1 MKKAILLSTLT
12 TILTLSL
19 AGCGS
24 TGGLEDSVGVQ
35 NSTAPTGPIAP
46 VIAESLVPTECPEN
60 GPADDLAISMGN
72 EAICDLGPVQFSLSL
87 PETWDYEIRNLTFA
101 GTTTTDAI
109 IFWNI
114 AYPEDTFTLIYAPVP
129 GICGTG
135 VTSEE
140 ITLPDSNLNGWKN
153 TEIYQTEQKYWIY
166 ITLSNPDVPL
176 QGNTLQLEATI
187 PLTDWY
193 TLETDFNRILETI
206 QLQYT
211 SFEAPVTQDI
221 LILPEETQSTSPD
234 ILPLPEETQFAPQDK
249 LPLLE
254 ERQSNCI
261 ELDTDFGASVTQD
274 ILILPE
280 QTQPATQEKLPL
292 LEQRQSNCIE
302 LDADF
307 RAPAS

>member
-1 MKKAILLSTLT
+1 
-12 TILTLSL
+12 
-19 AGCGS
+19 
-24 TGGLEDSVGVQ
+24 
-35 NSTAPTGPIAP
+35 
-46 VIAESLVPTECPEN
+46 
-60 GPADDLAISMGN
+60 MGN

-211 SFEAPVTQDI
+211 SSEAPVTQDI
-221 LILPEETQSTSPD
+221 LILPEETQSTTPDILILPEETQSTTPD

-261 ELDTDFGASVTQD
+261 ELDTDFGAPVTQD

-302 LDADF
+302 LDADCLLYTSD
-307 RAPAS
+307 AADE

>member
-1 MKKAILLSTLT
+1 
-12 TILTLSL
+12 
-19 AGCGS
+19 
-24 TGGLEDSVGVQ
+24 
-35 NSTAPTGPIAP
+35 
-46 VIAESLVPTECPEN
+46 
-60 GPADDLAISMGN
+60 MGN

-153 TEIYQTEQKYWIY
+153 TEIYHTEQKYWIY

-206 QLQYT
+206 QLQYKFRSSCDAGYSDLAGRNAVNDSRHSALARRNAVRSPRQVALVRRKT
-211 SFEAPVTQDI
+211 VQLYRAGYGFRCTCDSGYSDPARTNLTCNSGETAPVGTKAVQ
-221 LILPEETQSTSPD
+221 LY
-234 ILPLPEETQFAPQDK
+234 
-249 LPLLE
+249 
-254 ERQSNCI
+254 
-261 ELDTDFGASVTQD
+261 
-274 ILILPE
+274 
-280 QTQPATQEKLPL
+280 
-292 LEQRQSNCIE
+292 
-302 LDADF
+302 
-307 RAPAS
+307 

>member
-1 MKKAILLSTLT
+1 MKKTILLSLAAM
-12 TILTLSL
+12 LALSVT
-19 AGCGS
+19 GCGAS
-24 TGGLEDSVGVQ
+24 EGSQ
-35 NSTAPTGPIAP
+35 SATAPTGPIDP
-46 VIAESLVPTECPEN
+46 VIAESLAPTECPET
-60 GPADDLAISMGN
+60 GPADDLAISIGN
-72 EAICDLGPVQFSLSL
+72 EAVCDLGSVQFSLSL

-114 AYPEDTFTLIYAPVP
+114 AYPEDTFTLVYAPVP

-221 LILPEETQSTSPD
+221 LILPEETQSTTPD
-234 ILPLPEETQFAPQDK
+234 TLPLPEETQFTPQGK

-261 ELDTDFGASVTQD
+261 ELD
-274 ILILPE
+274 
-280 QTQPATQEKLPL
+280 
-292 LEQRQSNCIE
+292 
-302 LDADF
+302 ADF
-307 RAPAS
+307 SAPAS

>member
-1 MKKAILLSTLT
+1 MGGYLYEEGYF
-12 TILTLSL
+12 TINTDNDSYAFL
-19 AGCGS
+19 GRMWFYRGS
-24 TGGLEDSVGVQ
+24 GGFCRGA

-153 TEIYQTEQKYWIY
+153 TEIYQTEQNTGF
-166 ITLSNPDVPL
+166 TLHYPIPMSLYREIPYSWKPL
-176 QGNTLQLEATI
+176 
-187 PLTDWY
+187 
-193 TLETDFNRILETI
+193 
-206 QLQYT
+206 
-211 SFEAPVTQDI
+211 
-221 LILPEETQSTSPD
+221 
-234 ILPLPEETQFAPQDK
+234 
-249 LPLLE
+249 
-254 ERQSNCI
+254 
-261 ELDTDFGASVTQD
+261 
-274 ILILPE
+274 
-280 QTQPATQEKLPL
+280 
-292 LEQRQSNCIE
+292 
-302 LDADF
+302 F
-307 RAPAS
+307 R

>member
-1 MKKAILLSTLT
+1 MLSSSGTSHTRRIPLR
-12 TILTLSL
+12 LSML
-19 AGCGS
+19 PSRESA
-24 TGGLEDSVGVQ
+24 
-35 NSTAPTGPIAP
+35 APA
-46 VIAESLVPTECPEN
+46 S
-60 GPADDLAISMGN
+60 PA
-72 EAICDLGPVQFSLSL
+72 
-87 PETWDYEIRNLTFA
+87 R
-101 GTTTTDAI
+101 
-109 IFWNI
+109 
-114 AYPEDTFTLIYAPVP
+114 
-129 GICGTG
+129 
-135 VTSEE
+135 E

-211 SFEAPVTQDI
+211 SFEAPVTQNI
-221 LILPEETQSTSPD
+221 LILPEETQSTTPD

-261 ELDTDFGASVTQD
+261 ELDTDFGAPVTQD

>member
-46 VIAESLVPTECPEN
+46 VIAESLVPTECPES

-114 AYPEDTFTLIYAPVP
+114 AYPEDTFTLVYAPVP

-140 ITLPDSNLNGWKN
+140 ITLPDSNLNGWKIPRSTRQN
-153 TEIYQTEQKYWIY
+153 KILDLHYIIQSRCPFTGKYPAAGSHY
-166 ITLSNPDVPL
+166 SVNRLVHS
-176 QGNTLQLEATI
+176 GNR
-187 PLTDWY
+187 
-193 TLETDFNRILETI
+193 F
-206 QLQYT
+206 
-211 SFEAPVTQDI
+211 
-221 LILPEETQSTSPD
+221 
-234 ILPLPEETQFAPQDK
+234 
-249 LPLLE
+249 
-254 ERQSNCI
+254 
-261 ELDTDFGASVTQD
+261 
-274 ILILPE
+274 
-280 QTQPATQEKLPL
+280 QPHP
-292 LEQRQSNCIE
+292 RNH
-302 LDADF
+302 
-307 RAPAS
+307 PASIYKFRSSCDAGYSDLAGRNAVNDSRHSALARRNVVRSPRQVALVRRKTV

>member
-1 MKKAILLSTLT
+1 MGGYLYEEDYF
-12 TILTLSL
+12 TINTDNDSYAFL
-19 AGCGS
+19 GGMWFYRGS
-24 TGGLEDSVGVQ
+24 GGFCRGA

-140 ITLPDSNLNGWKN
+140 ITLPDSNLNGWKIPRSTRQNKN
-153 TEIYQTEQKYWIY
+153 TGFTLHYPIPMSLYREIPCSWK
-166 ITLSNPDVPL
+166 PL
-176 QGNTLQLEATI
+176 
-187 PLTDWY
+187 
-193 TLETDFNRILETI
+193 
-206 QLQYT
+206 
-211 SFEAPVTQDI
+211 
-221 LILPEETQSTSPD
+221 
-234 ILPLPEETQFAPQDK
+234 
-249 LPLLE
+249 
-254 ERQSNCI
+254 
-261 ELDTDFGASVTQD
+261 
-274 ILILPE
+274 
-280 QTQPATQEKLPL
+280 
-292 LEQRQSNCIE
+292 
-302 LDADF
+302 F
-307 RAPAS
+307 R

>member
-35 NSTAPTGPIAP
+35 IPRPHRANRPGHRGKPRSYRMPG
-46 VIAESLVPTECPEN
+46 N

-72 EAICDLGPVQFSLSL
+72 EAICDLGSVQFSLSL

-140 ITLPDSNLNGWKN
+140 ITLPDSNLNGWKIPRSTRQNKN
-153 TEIYQTEQKYWIY
+153 TGFTLHYPIPMSLYREIPYSWK
-166 ITLSNPDVPL
+166 PL
-176 QGNTLQLEATI
+176 
-187 PLTDWY
+187 
-193 TLETDFNRILETI
+193 
-206 QLQYT
+206 
-211 SFEAPVTQDI
+211 
-221 LILPEETQSTSPD
+221 
-234 ILPLPEETQFAPQDK
+234 
-249 LPLLE
+249 
-254 ERQSNCI
+254 
-261 ELDTDFGASVTQD
+261 
-274 ILILPE
+274 
-280 QTQPATQEKLPL
+280 
-292 LEQRQSNCIE
+292 
-302 LDADF
+302 F
-307 RAPAS
+307 R

>member
-35 NSTAPTGPIAP
+35 NSSAPTGPIAP

-87 PETWDYEIRNLTFA
+87 PE
-101 GTTTTDAI
+101 TDAI

-211 SFEAPVTQDI
+211 SSEAPVTQDI
-221 LILPEETQSTSPD
+221 LILPEETQSTTPDILILPEETQSTTPD

>member
-1 MKKAILLSTLT
+1 MAYSKS
-12 TILTLSL
+12 
-19 AGCGS
+19 GYH
-24 TGGLEDSVGVQ
+24 GGLCG
-35 NSTAPTGPIAP
+35 
-46 VIAESLVPTECPEN
+46 
-60 GPADDLAISMGN
+60 
-72 EAICDLGPVQFSLSL
+72 
-87 PETWDYEIRNLTFA
+87 R
-101 GTTTTDAI
+101 
-109 IFWNI
+109 
-114 AYPEDTFTLIYAPVP
+114 TL
-129 GICGTG
+129 
-135 VTSEE
+135 
-140 ITLPDSNLNGWKN
+140 
-153 TEIYQTEQKYWIY
+153 
-166 ITLSNPDVPL
+166 PL

-211 SFEAPVTQDI
+211 SFEAPVTQNI
-221 LILPEETQSTSPD
+221 LILPEETQSTTPD

-261 ELDTDFGASVTQD
+261 ELDTDFGAPVTQD

>member
-1 MKKAILLSTLT
+1 MGGYLYEEGYF
-12 TILTLSL
+12 TINTDNDSYAFL
-19 AGCGS
+19 
-24 TGGLEDSVGVQ
+24 GGMWFYR
-35 NSTAPTGPIAP
+35 GPGGFCRGAKFHGPHRANRP

-221 LILPEETQSTSPD
+221 LILPE
-234 ILPLPEETQFAPQDK
+234 
-249 LPLLE
+249 
-254 ERQSNCI
+254 
-261 ELDTDFGASVTQD
+261 
-274 ILILPE
+274 